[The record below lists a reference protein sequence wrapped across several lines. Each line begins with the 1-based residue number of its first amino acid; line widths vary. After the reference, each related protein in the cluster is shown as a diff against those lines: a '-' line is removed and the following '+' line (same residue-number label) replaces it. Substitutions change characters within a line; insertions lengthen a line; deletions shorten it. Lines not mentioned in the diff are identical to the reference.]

1 MESLRLQ
8 EHPSP
13 LLLCTA
19 TPSPYLENM
28 AREYGATYC
37 VNPHA
42 PGIGSDWNF
51 AMEQAKAAGYDL
63 VTPVSYTH
71 LVSGMDYPVPAAGGK
86 LPSPK
91 GPLLPGA

>member
-1 MESLRLQ
+1 MTHCFAVCAYKDSPYLRECMESLRLQ

-42 PGIGSDWNF
+42 P
-51 AMEQAKAAGYDL
+51 
-63 VTPVSYTH
+63 
-71 LVSGMDYPVPAAGGK
+71 
-86 LPSPK
+86 
-91 GPLLPGA
+91 